1 MDNIDLTYEEAVKE
15 LNDILV
21 DLEKDSCSL
30 DESVEK
36 FKKGV
41 KLYNYCNDILSK
53 AEGEVT
59 LLLKDN
65 IEGIEEVEFPMED
78 DNEFL

>member
-1 MDNIDLTYEEAVKE
+1 MDNMDLTYEEAIKK
-15 LNDILV
+15 LNEILE
-21 DLEKDSCSL
+21 DLEEDDSTL
-30 DESVEK
+30 DESVKK
-36 FKKGV
+36 FKEGI
-41 KLYNYCNDILSK
+41 KLYNYCNKLLSK

-65 IEGIEEVEFPMED
+65 LEEIEEVEFPMED